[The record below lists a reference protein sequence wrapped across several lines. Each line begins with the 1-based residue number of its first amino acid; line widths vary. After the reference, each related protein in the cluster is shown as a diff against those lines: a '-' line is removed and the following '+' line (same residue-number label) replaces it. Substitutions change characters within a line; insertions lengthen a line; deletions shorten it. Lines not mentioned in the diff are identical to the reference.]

1 MRPSQLLGL
10 HTYDPA
16 AVRLVAD
23 VLNDDELCEW
33 IRDSVRLGREGTL
46 EELDPSSPKFQRG
59 QMAYLKICNQLR
71 KIMGREGWQE
81 EHPDN
86 QQCFIKSAPDGERNL
101 RIVYF
106 AGRLSEGQNY
116 FKVNPKGKQAKLDL
130 AGNQEQLA
138 LPFEEFQAVL
148 EPESEER
155 GELTFFAMSCWDW
168 VQRDDAWRIRIR
180 TWLAFCDV
188 ALNRRGNPQEED
200 DESRFSRTRVVA
212 YRELDDYFYGGPA
225 PIPDGPAPIVTRPQI
240 MELSDLDDEM
250 NAGRQ

>member
-10 HTYDPA
+10 HAYDPA
-16 AVRLVAD
+16 TVGLVVD
-23 VLNDDELCEW
+23 VLNDDALCEW

-46 EELDPSSPKFQRG
+46 EELDPGSPKFQRG

-71 KIMGREGWQE
+71 KVMVRGGWHE
-81 EHPDN
+81 DHPDN
-86 QQCFIKSAPDGERNL
+86 QQCFTKKTDDDGKDL

-106 AGRLSEGQNY
+106 AGRLSEGKTY

-130 AGNQEQLA
+130 AGNQGQLS
-138 LPFEEFQAVL
+138 LFD
-148 EPESEER
+148 EPEETPASEES

-168 VQRDDAWRIRIR
+168 IKKGDAWRIQIR

-188 ALNRRGNPQEED
+188 ALNRRGNPQEEE

-225 PIPDGPAPIVTRPQI
+225 PVPDGPEPIVTKPQI

-250 NAGRQ
+250 NMGR

>member
-1 MRPSQLLGL
+1 MRPPLLLGL
-10 HTYDPA
+10 NAYDPA
-16 AVRLVAD
+16 IVRLVID
-23 VLNDDELCEW
+23 VLNDDLLCEW

-71 KIMGREGWQE
+71 KVMPRGAWEE

-86 QQCFIKSAPDGERNL
+86 QQCFVKRAAEDGPNL

-106 AGRLSEGQNY
+106 AGRFSEGKNY

-130 AGNQEQLA
+130 AGNQGQLA
-138 LPFEEFQAVL
+138 FSFD
-148 EPESEER
+148 EPEEVPTAENEET
-155 GELTFFAMSCWDW
+155 ELTFFAMSCWDW
-168 VQRDDAWRIRIR
+168 VKVGDVWRIQIR

-188 ALNRRGNPQEED
+188 ALNRRGNPQAED

-250 NAGRQ
+250 NAGQ